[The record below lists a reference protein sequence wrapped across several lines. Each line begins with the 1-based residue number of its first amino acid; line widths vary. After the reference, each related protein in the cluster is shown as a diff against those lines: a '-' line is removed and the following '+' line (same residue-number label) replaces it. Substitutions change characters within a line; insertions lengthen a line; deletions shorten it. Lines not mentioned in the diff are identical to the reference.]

1 MKNVILLTVLLFIG
15 IINVFAQTDD
25 SKVHKEEDGF
35 QWIEFGEGIKT
46 GAKSMNGNIIV
57 EPKCDFVRYQTAK
70 DGNVSIGYF
79 YLVKYKD
86 TELNAICD
94 IKGKVI
100 IPFKYNYANMG
111 VKMCGS
117 DTLIY
122 FCTTNN
128 NFKTSNIYDCTG
140 RKIANEIPRFYID
153 DNGYICD
160 FNNKKSLNIKIPSAN
175 GKLSNFYQRIPTE
188 KVQTPLGWYA
198 IQEKKDEGF
207 NWHLLYTSSLCGAQT
222 VDGKTIVPVEKKC
235 KEINY
240 DNGVFIAKTIDNVYC
255 AYSKDG
261 KELVSTSYNYY
272 NIRVD
277 GYTKTFLYCATK
289 DGNDNYASL
298 HDLNGKLIFPTGTY
312 SDITPK
318 KVNNKIY
325 FIVSKDGKSQVLDYD
340 HNLLISIDSPC
351 FISDVYEDRLGIYYE
366 ILQHDIERNTGII
379 DDKGNVIIAT
389 GRYDLIKRVV
399 NDRVAF
405 YETTI
410 VKGDKY
416 SDQEF
421 LNGICDLEGYEV
433 LPNEYDYCPYSA
445 TDIFEMKKGGMTYK
459 INIAQLI
466 ADAKAQR
473 DRTLAYAHDATNMHN
488 DNQNTADD
496 FEAKR
501 ANIAERID
509 ELANKI
515 QDLQAKMDSKRQSTP
530 NTPSASSSSYSQ
542 RNTTDSQQ
550 KKSYRQ
556 QYNDGSYADVTENAD
571 GTTTHVT
578 HRKCYSCK
586 GYGKCSI
593 CNGMGGL
600 VVGVYTKQWRG
611 CTLCGGSGKC
621 KYCNGTGENVMVQTY
636 YPSTKTAVGL
646 DIYTGKTYQ
655 STYGERHD
663 RNGSSSHSSTSTSS
677 KCSICNGTGID
688 PHAYYSGDPKPAVG
702 GYTHSSGGKCIY
714 CGKYEW
720 HQHVYCPKCN
730 ANKYP

>member
-1 MKNVILLTVLLFIG
+1 MNANGVLKSKVALAIVILLLG
-15 IINVFAQTDD
+15 ITPAFAQI
-25 SKVHKEEDGF
+25 HNEEDGF

-111 VKMCGS
+111 VKMCDS

-160 FNNKKSLNIKIPSAN
+160 FDNKRSLNIKIPSAN
-175 GKLSNFYQRIPTE
+175 GKLSNFYQKTPTE

-207 NWHLLYTSSLCGAQT
+207 NWRLLYTSSLCGAQT
-222 VDGKTIVPVEKKC
+222 MDGKTIVPVEKKC

-255 AYSKDG
+255 VYSKDG

-277 GYTKTFLYCATK
+277 GYTKTFLCCATK
-289 DGNDNYASL
+289 DGNDKYASL
-298 HDLNGKLIFPTGTY
+298 HDLNGKLIFPTGIY
-312 SDITPK
+312 SDITPQ
-318 KVNNKIY
+318 KVNTKIY
-325 FIVSKDGKSQVLDYD
+325 FIVSKDRKSQVLDYD
-340 HNLLISIDSPC
+340 HDLLISIDNPC
-351 FISDVYEDRLGIYYE
+351 FVCDIYGDKLGIYYK
-366 ILQHDIERNTGII
+366 ILQHDIKRNVGIV
-379 DDKGNVIIAT
+379 DEKGKVVIAP

-410 VKGDKY
+410 IKGDKY

-421 LNGICDLEGYEV
+421 LHGVCDLEGHEV
-433 LPNEYDYCPYSA
+433 LPNEYDYCPYST
-445 TDIFEMKKGGMTYK
+445 TDIFQMKKGDITYEF
-459 INIAQLI
+459 NIAQLI

-473 DRTLAYAHDATNMHN
+473 DRPLAYAQDFTERSDVNQARSGQGSQQQTNITSSSPNTINSKYAALN
-488 DNQNTADD
+488 DPNLVDNSKKIIEQEEYIKELEYKQQHCYLCHGIGKTQKNCTMCILGWSGYGRYKHPCTFCGGTGKVDDYCYECRYTNYAIMSAKQNLKTLQETHGMTKETADFYYRHQNKMAEMDRD
-496 FEAKR
+496 FQNAIN
-501 ANIAERID
+501 AIAEPY
-509 ELANKI
+509 LN
-515 QDLQAKMDSKRQSTP
+515 ST
-530 NTPSASSSSYSQ
+530 
-542 RNTTDSQQ
+542 R
-550 KKSYRQ
+550 KS
-556 QYNDGSYADVTENAD
+556 N
-571 GTTTHVT
+571 
-578 HRKCYSCK
+578 
-586 GYGKCSI
+586 
-593 CNGMGGL
+593 
-600 VVGVYTKQWRG
+600 
-611 CTLCGGSGKC
+611 
-621 KYCNGTGENVMVQTY
+621 
-636 YPSTKTAVGL
+636 
-646 DIYTGKTYQ
+646 
-655 STYGERHD
+655 
-663 RNGSSSHSSTSTSS
+663 SSHSSTSSSS
-677 KCSICNGTGID
+677 KCSICNGTGVD
-688 PHAYYSGDPKPAVG
+688 PLPWGEYHAGHGSGLPWC
-702 GYTHSSGGKCIY
+702 YTNQSGTECPY
-714 CGKYEW
+714 CKEYTW
-720 HQHVYCPKCN
+720 HQHHKCLKCN
-730 ANKYP
+730 VR

>member
-1 MKNVILLTVLLFIG
+1 MNANGVLESKVALAIVILLLG
-15 IINVFAQTDD
+15 ITPAFAQI
-25 SKVHKEEDGF
+25 HNEEDGF

-100 IPFKYNYANMG
+100 VPFKYNYANMG

-277 GYTKTFLYCATK
+277 GYIKTFLCCATK

-366 ILQHDIERNTGII
+366 LLQHDIERNTGII

-421 LNGICDLEGYEV
+421 LHGICDLEGYEV
-433 LPNEYDYCPYSA
+433 IPNEYDYCPYSA
-445 TDIFEMKKGGMTYK
+445 TDIFQMEKGGITYEF
-459 INIAQLI
+459 NIAQLI

-473 DRTLAYAHDATNMHN
+473 DRSSSYA
-488 DNQNTADD
+488 QD
-496 FEAKR
+496 F
-501 ANIAERID
+501 AERR
-509 ELANKI
+509 EVN
-515 QDLQAKMDSKRQSTP
+515 QAKSGQGSQLQT
-530 NTPSASSSSYSQ
+530 NITSSSSNTMNPKYAALNDPNLVDNSEKIAGAHQLINDLESQ
-542 RNTTDSQQ
+542 KRNCSSCHGTGSIPTICTMCRGTGTIKMGYYTPQFFKCNYCGGTGKQ
-550 KKSYRQ
+550 KKQCMACYQTNMQISFAQ
-556 QYNDGSYADVTENAD
+556 SLLKTLQE
-571 GTTTHVT
+571 THGMT
-578 HRKCYSCK
+578 KETLNTYIEIKAMEHKQNMEFQRAINEIAEPYLNSTRKS
-586 GYGKCSI
+586 
-593 CNGMGGL
+593 N
-600 VVGVYTKQWRG
+600 
-611 CTLCGGSGKC
+611 
-621 KYCNGTGENVMVQTY
+621 
-636 YPSTKTAVGL
+636 
-646 DIYTGKTYQ
+646 
-655 STYGERHD
+655 
-663 RNGSSSHSSTSTSS
+663 SSNSSTSSSS
-677 KCSICNGTGID
+677 KTCTYCGGTGVSKI
-688 PHAYYSGDPKPAVG
+688 GILG
-702 GYTHSSGGKCIY
+702 SGGANVAYTNATGEKCPY
-714 CGKYEW
+714 CNSYEF
-720 HQHVYCPKCN
+720 HHHDRCTCKL
-730 ANKYP
+730 K

>member
-1 MKNVILLTVLLFIG
+1 MNANGVLKSKVALAIVILLLG
-15 IINVFAQTDD
+15 ITPAFAQI
-25 SKVHKEEDGF
+25 HNEEDGF

-100 IPFKYNYANMG
+100 IPFKYNYADMG
-111 VKMCGS
+111 VKMCDS

-122 FCTTNN
+122 FYTTNN

-140 RKIANEIPRFYID
+140 RKIANEIPQFYID

-160 FNNKKSLNIKIPSAN
+160 FDNKRSLNIKIPSAN
-175 GKLSNFYQRIPTE
+175 GKLSNFYQKTPTE

-261 KELVSTSYNYY
+261 KELVSTLYNYY
-272 NIRVD
+272 DIRVD
-277 GYTKTFLYCATK
+277 GYTKTFLCCATK
-289 DGNDNYASL
+289 DGNDKYASL
-298 HDLNGKLIFPTGTY
+298 HDLNGKLIFPTGIY

-318 KVNNKIY
+318 KVNTKIY
-325 FIVSKDGKSQVLDYD
+325 FIVSKDRKSQVLDYD
-340 HNLLISIDSPC
+340 HDLLISIDNPC
-351 FISDVYEDRLGIYYE
+351 FVCDIYGDKLGIYYK
-366 ILQHDIERNTGII
+366 ILQHDIKRNVGIV
-379 DDKGNVIIAT
+379 DEKGKVVIAP

-410 VKGDKY
+410 IKGDKY

-421 LNGICDLEGYEV
+421 LHGVCDLEGHEV
-433 LPNEYDYCPYSA
+433 LPNEYDYCPYST
-445 TDIFEMKKGGMTYK
+445 TDIFQMKKGDITYEF
-459 INIAQLI
+459 NIAQLI
-466 ADAKAQR
+466 ADAKTQR
-473 DRTLAYAHDATNMHN
+473 DRPLAYAQDFAERSDVNQAKSGQGSQQQTNITSSSPNTINSKYAALNDPNLVDNSEKIAGAHQLINDLESQKRNCSSCHGTGSVPTICTMCRGTGTIKMGYYTPQYFTCTWCQGTGKQKTQCMACYQTNMQISLAQSLLKTLQETHGMTKETLN
-488 DNQNTADD
+488 TYIEIKAMEHKQNME
-496 FEAKR
+496 FQR
-501 ANIAERID
+501 AINEIAEPY
-509 ELANKI
+509 LN
-515 QDLQAKMDSKRQSTP
+515 STRKS
-530 NTPSASSSSYSQ
+530 NSS
-542 RNTTDSQQ
+542 N
-550 KKSYRQ
+550 
-556 QYNDGSYADVTENAD
+556 
-571 GTTTHVT
+571 
-578 HRKCYSCK
+578 
-586 GYGKCSI
+586 
-593 CNGMGGL
+593 
-600 VVGVYTKQWRG
+600 
-611 CTLCGGSGKC
+611 
-621 KYCNGTGENVMVQTY
+621 
-636 YPSTKTAVGL
+636 
-646 DIYTGKTYQ
+646 
-655 STYGERHD
+655 
-663 RNGSSSHSSTSTSS
+663 SSTSSSS

-688 PHAYYSGDPKPAVG
+688 PHAYYSGDPKPYVG